1 MARVTKLILGVA
13 LTLLIYVAYL
23 YRRLSKNS

>member
-1 MARVTKLILGVA
+1 MDRAAKLILGIV
-13 LTLLIYVAYL
+13 LTLLIYVVYL